1 MSDLKTNLEQI
12 LQEKETKIIPE
23 NIKKD
28 VQIFDVVGTLES
40 NVDTSGVKLFET
52 VEEMQADTTAQEGD
66 LAIVYKKEK
75 GNMTV
80 NTQTQ
85 YITFPETVTLPE
97 VITQEYNNCM
107 LHSPEGDGRML
118 LISLSPTQFQAAGYI
133 MAGMI
138 IASYTSEDGINYTRT
153 ALGGT
158 SGSGI
163 DPNIIDLPNPMDFG
177 TLMYC
182 DTPDL
187 WNDNFGYFMQINGD
201 FKGLYEYKI
210 DTGYELVSA
219 QLSLSNSN
227 ELLLGRIA
235 YGKNGI
241 TFGTLK
247 TLDTSDA
254 NATADDI
261 VTSKTAYVN
270 GQKITGS
277 LPLFPNTRTFT
288 VDNAG
293 VTDNTEDSQL
303 TFSTINTLKQTL
315 DSNLS
320 MEFSANY
327 TDIATA
333 IDLSSDKIVSGNTIL
348 GVEGTATGGDNIYEY
363 ISKADNM
370 PTTFTIISS
379 IKQIPIIDISN
390 FTNMQNAFRDCIN
403 LTTIPLLN
411 TSNVTNMA
419 DAFNNCQGLE
429 EVPLLDTGNVTRM
442 DGMFTATKNL
452 TAIPQF
458 NTINVTNMSFMFA
471 YSSGLV
477 TVPVLNTSKVTNMS
491 YMFESCPNLSDDSLN
506 NILQMCANSAITT
519 TSDKTLKD
527 LRLSEEQATKC
538 TTLSNYQTFLDAGWT
553 TGY

>member
-1 MSDLKTNLEQI
+1 MSKLENNLQAI
-12 LQEKETKIIPE
+12 LQEKEQKLIEE
-23 NIKKD
+23 NIK
-28 VQIFDVVGTLES
+28 
-40 NVDTSGVKLFET
+40 SGVTIFGVNGSL
-52 VEEMQADTTAQEGD
+52 QA
-66 LAIVYKKEK
+66 
-75 GNMTV
+75 
-80 NTQTQ
+80 
-85 YITFPETVTLPE
+85 
-97 VITQEYNNCM
+97 
-107 LHSPEGDGRML
+107 
-118 LISLSPTQFQAAGYI
+118 
-133 MAGMI
+133 
-138 IASYTSEDGINYTRT
+138 GI
-153 ALGGT
+153 
-158 SGSGI
+158 
-163 DPNIIDLPNPMDFG
+163 
-177 TLMYC
+177 
-182 DTPDL
+182 
-187 WNDNFGYFMQINGD
+187 
-201 FKGLYEYKI
+201 
-210 DTGYELVSA
+210 
-219 QLSLSNSN
+219 
-227 ELLLGRIA
+227 
-235 YGKNGI
+235 
-241 TFGTLK
+241 
-247 TLDTSDA
+247 DTSDA
-254 NATADDI
+254 DATSLDI
-261 VTSKTAYVN
+261 VAPRTAYVN

-293 VTDNTEDSQL
+293 VTNNADDSQL

-348 GVEGTATGGDNIYEY
+348 GVTGTYEGDSISDY

-379 IKQIPIIDISN
+379 IKQIPMIDISN
-390 FTNMQNAFRDCIN
+390 FTNMQNAFTDCIN

-442 DGMFTATKNL
+442 DGMFRATKNL
-452 TAIPQF
+452 TTIPQF